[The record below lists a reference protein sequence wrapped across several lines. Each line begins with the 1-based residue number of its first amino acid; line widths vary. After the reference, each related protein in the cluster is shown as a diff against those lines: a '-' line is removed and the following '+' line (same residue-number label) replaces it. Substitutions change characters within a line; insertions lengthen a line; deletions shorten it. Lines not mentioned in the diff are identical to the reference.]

1 MNPMDLADFKFL
13 DKLEASHQAP
23 CSLSYPSKTKLR
35 ISTLV
40 FCIGYKMLSCFTKLE
55 QNDNFQIKL

>member
-23 CSLSYPSKTKLR
+23 CSLCYPSKAKLR
-35 ISTLV
+35 ISTKD
-40 FCIGYKMLSCFTKLE
+40 I
-55 QNDNFQIKL
+55 N

>member
-23 CSLSYPSKTKLR
+23 CSLCYPSKTKDINSGFLDW
-35 ISTLV
+35 L
-40 FCIGYKMLSCFTKLE
+40 
-55 QNDNFQIKL
+55 